1 MGGATEQEGGLIELD
16 LREDI
21 ETGHPFWSHTP
32 RDAGRRWKPEGVGWG
47 REYTKQKGTKK
58 KLVGEGEEKLEDT
71 ERKKSSRGAGRP
83 GTGGIIGSAQRQE
96 GGGREAF
103 GFCS

>member
-1 MGGATEQEGGLIELD
+1 MGGATEQEGGLIELE

-21 ETGHPFWSHTP
+21 KTGHPFWSHAP
-32 RDAGRRWKPEGVGWG
+32 RDAGRRWKPEGVGWR
-47 REYTKQKGTKK
+47 REYTKQKGTKR

-83 GTGGIIGSAQRQE
+83 GTGGVIGSAQRRE